1 MPVCEVLLQLSQES
15 SCQAH
20 LRRKCEIRHLY
31 VCSIH
36 HVCTKE
42 RDHTKQGSKGEIQ
55 QDSLLYCHGNPT
67 LMKSRKTIKYL
78 KKKKKRKSLCYEYL
92 LGWEKM
98 HSWKEHDIFTI
109 WWCLLTKP
117 RVQLSGKADWKNIP
131 FTKLF
136 NSSCC

>member
-78 KKKKKRKSLCYEYL
+78 KKKKRKKSVLWIPTGLRKDALMKRAWHFYHLMMPPNKATGAAFGKCWL
-92 LGWEKM
+92 KK
-98 HSWKEHDIFTI
+98 HSIY
-109 WWCLLTKP
+109 
-117 RVQLSGKADWKNIP
+117 
-131 FTKLF
+131 
-136 NSSCC
+136 